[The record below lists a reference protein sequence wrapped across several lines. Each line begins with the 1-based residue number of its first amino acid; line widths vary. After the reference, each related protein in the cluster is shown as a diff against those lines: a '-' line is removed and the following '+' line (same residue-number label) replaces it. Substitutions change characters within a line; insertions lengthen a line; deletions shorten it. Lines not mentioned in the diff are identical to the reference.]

1 MVCIN
6 VLFGFLLTVYTVIVF
21 TEYGFRFNLRADFS
35 NLSVCIRIYVFE
47 WIEIASFDVF
57 VCQGKFIYSLSG
69 GEFKTLSI
77 KKGKALKKEEKSEN
91 KEQKEIKTDYL
102 SMFKNVIADIP
113 EISLRSLYIG
123 YSLSGED
130 EMKNALY
137 GGAINTI
144 TAMIKGALSDKLK
157 IQNCITKDI
166 SSNGIFK
173 GVTVDAVI
181 GFSIFKILFYIMHII
196 TLRRK
201 FTSVKSLE

>member
-21 TEYGFRFNLRADFS
+21 TAYGFRFNLRADYN

-47 WIEIASFDVF
+47 WIEIASLDIF

-77 KKGKALKKEEKSEN
+77 KNGKTSKKEEESEN

-102 SMFKNVIADIP
+102 SMFKNAIADIP
-113 EISLRSLYIG
+113 EISLRSFYIG

-144 TAMIKGALSDKLK
+144 TAMIKGVLSDKLK
-157 IQNCITKDI
+157 IRNCITEDI

-196 TLRRK
+196 TLKRK
-201 FTSVKSLE
+201 FKSVKYA

>member
-21 TEYGFRFNLRADFS
+21 TAYGFRFNLRADYN

-47 WIEIASFDVF
+47 WIEIASLDIF

-77 KKGKALKKEEKSEN
+77 KKGKTSKIEEESEN

-102 SMFKNVIADIP
+102 SMFKNAIADIP
-113 EISLRSLYIG
+113 EISLRSFYIG

-144 TAMIKGALSDKLK
+144 TAMIKEALSDKLK
-157 IQNCITKDI
+157 IRNCITEDI

-196 TLRRK
+196 TLKRK
-201 FTSVKSLE
+201 FTSVKYA

>member
-21 TEYGFRFNLRADFS
+21 TAYGFRFNLRADYN

-47 WIEIASFDVF
+47 WIEIASLDIF

-77 KKGKALKKEEKSEN
+77 KKGKTSKIEEESEN

-102 SMFKNVIADIP
+102 SMFKNAIADIP

-137 GGAINTI
+137 GGAISTI

-157 IQNCITKDI
+157 ILNCITEDI

-196 TLRRK
+196 TLKRK
-201 FTSVKSLE
+201 FKSVKYA

>member
-21 TEYGFRFNLRADFS
+21 TAYGFRFNLRADYN

-47 WIEIASFDVF
+47 WIEIASLDIF

-77 KKGKALKKEEKSEN
+77 KKGKTSKKEEESEN
-91 KEQKEIKTDYL
+91 KEQKEMKTDYL
-102 SMFKNVIADIP
+102 SMFKNAIADIP
-113 EISLRSLYIG
+113 EISLRSLNIG

-144 TAMIKGALSDKLK
+144 TAMIKGVLSDKLK
-157 IQNCITKDI
+157 IRNCITEDI
-166 SSNGIFK
+166 SSNGSFK

-196 TLRRK
+196 TLKRK
-201 FTSVKSLE
+201 FTSVKYA

>member
-21 TEYGFRFNLRADFS
+21 TAYGFRFNLRADYN

-47 WIEIASFDVF
+47 WSEIASLDVF

-77 KKGKALKKEEKSEN
+77 KKGKTSKKEEESEN

-102 SMFKNVIADIP
+102 SMFKNAIADIP
-113 EISLRSLYIG
+113 EISLRSFYIG

-144 TAMIKGALSDKLK
+144 TAMIKEALSDKLK
-157 IQNCITKDI
+157 IRNCITEDI

-196 TLRRK
+196 TLKRK
-201 FTSVKSLE
+201 FTSVKYA

>member
-6 VLFGFLLTVYTVIVF
+6 VLFGFLLTVYAVIVF
-21 TEYGFRFNLRADFS
+21 TAYGFRFNLRADYN

-47 WIEIASFDVF
+47 WSEIASLDVF

-77 KKGKALKKEEKSEN
+77 KKGKTSKKEEESEN

-102 SMFKNVIADIP
+102 SMFKNAIADIP
-113 EISLRSLYIG
+113 EISLRSFYIG

-144 TAMIKGALSDKLK
+144 TAMIKEALSDKLK
-157 IQNCITKDI
+157 IRNCITEDI

-196 TLRRK
+196 TLKRK
-201 FTSVKSLE
+201 FTSVKYA

>member
-21 TEYGFRFNLRADFS
+21 TEYGFRFNLRADYN

-57 VCQGKFIYSLSG
+57 VCQSH
-69 GEFKTLSI
+69 FKIPL
-77 KKGKALKKEEKSEN
+77 LKKEEKSEN
-91 KEQKEIKTDYL
+91 KEQNEIKTDYL

-144 TAMIKGALSDKLK
+144 TVMIKGALSDKLK

>member
-21 TEYGFRFNLRADFS
+21 TAYGFRFNLRADYN

-47 WIEIASFDVF
+47 WIEIASLDIF

-77 KKGKALKKEEKSEN
+77 KKGKTSKKEEESEN

-102 SMFKNVIADIP
+102 SMFKNAIADIP
-113 EISLRSLYIG
+113 EISLRSFYIG

-144 TAMIKGALSDKLK
+144 TAMIKGTLSDKLK
-157 IQNCITKDI
+157 IRNCITEDI

-196 TLRRK
+196 TLKRK
-201 FTSVKSLE
+201 FKSVKYA

>member
-21 TEYGFRFNLRADFS
+21 TAYGFRFNLRADYN

-47 WIEIASFDVF
+47 WIEIASLDIF

-69 GEFKTLSI
+69 GKFKTLSI
-77 KKGKALKKEEKSEN
+77 KKGKTSKIEEESEN

-102 SMFKNVIADIP
+102 SMFKNAIADIP
-113 EISLRSLYIG
+113 EISLRSFYIG

-144 TAMIKGALSDKLK
+144 TAMIKEALSDKLK
-157 IQNCITKDI
+157 IRNCITEEI

-196 TLRRK
+196 TLKRK
-201 FTSVKSLE
+201 FKSVKYA